1 MTRLVE
7 ECDRVS
13 MLGACVALPGV
24 RAIVRHAQNVF
35 WSILVALA
43 HSSHEL
49 GTSVCS
55 FLRWLVGLVMSES
68 RNHGYGNRPQFW
80 CRKTTPN
87 LAEELGPRQVRV
99 RLRCIHVKVYTI
111 TSLF

>member
-1 MTRLVE
+1 MTTLDE
-7 ECDRVS
+7 DCDRVS

-35 WSILVALA
+35 WSIWVALA
-43 HSSHEL
+43 HSSREL
-49 GTSVCS
+49 GTAVCS

-87 LAEELGPRQVRV
+87 LAEGLGPRQVRV